1 MGNNSQK
8 FSLTKNRITLIA
20 VLAFAVALCCI
31 FACAGNDSDIE
42 SVSSSAS
49 SAQVSEQESSFS
61 STSQV
66 ETLSGK
72 GIYIDGSFVAAVD
85 SSFDLE
91 SEFSEILSNRVAAL
105 GIDSSADVSF
115 ANELELVDG
124 EYPVEAFVDVS
135 SLVNVNDGSLSD
147 YSGADLSVKLS
158 VRSVVTYTENVVVE
172 HEIKTVYTDALPDGA
187 TKVLSKGF
195 DGEGEETHSVV
206 SINGVETEHNVSL
219 VVTSVPTAEVI
230 RVGTRSNGKVTASLG
245 TFIKPYDGYITSYVG
260 PRWGRTHNGIDI
272 VEYGGSCFRDPA
284 VAAGDG
290 VVITADWYGGY
301 GKCVIIDHGNGIQ
314 TYYAHFDELC
324 VSVGDVVSAGDV
336 VGLIG
341 STGNSTGPHLHF
353 EVRVNGE
360 VMNPLL
366 FVDYE

>member
-1 MGNNSQK
+1 M
-8 FSLTKNRITLIA
+8 
-20 VLAFAVALCCI
+20 AFAVALCCI
-31 FACAGNDSDIE
+31 FAFAGNGTE
-42 SVSSSAS
+42 APSVSSEAPTAS
-49 SAQVSEQESSFS
+49 SSPVSEQESSS
-61 STSQV
+61 SSEI

-72 GIYIDGSFVAAVD
+72 GIYIDGCFVAAVSD
-85 SSFDLE
+85 SFDLE
-91 SEFSEILSNRVAAL
+91 NEFSEILSDRVAAL
-105 GIDSSADVSF
+105 GIDSSANVSF
-115 ANELELVDG
+115 ANKLELVDG
-124 EYPVEAFVDVS
+124 EYPADAFSDIASLVDVS
-135 SLVNVNDGSLSD
+135 DGSLTD
-147 YSGADLSVKLS
+147 YSGELLSVKLS
-158 VRSVVTYTENVVVE
+158 VRSVVTYTENVIVE
-172 HEIKTVYTDALPDGA
+172 HDVKTIYTDALPDGA
-187 TKVLSKGF
+187 TKVVSKGF

-206 SINGVETEHNVSL
+206 SVNGVETEHNVSL
-219 VVTSVPTAEVI
+219 VVTSEPTAEVV

-245 TFIKPYDGYITSYVG
+245 TFIKPYDGFITSYVG

-272 VEYGGSCFRDPA
+272 VEYGGDCFRDPA

-290 VVITADWYGGY
+290 VVINADWYGGY

-360 VMNPLL
+360 VMDPLL